1 MRNFIKINLFLNK
14 SKKKQNESFS
24 FASFFAMLNRKRR
37 YINGENEECTAIT
50 AHVFGA
56 KYFICTECIQRE
68 SMEKSVLLFWL
79 LANSFLSGLQWLIYF
94 GGEKGWLI
102 HLQWWYYCAILL
114 QILDTLIVYF
124 SFFV

>member
-37 YINGENEECTAIT
+37 NVNGKNEEYTAIT
-50 AHVFGA
+50 AHVFVA

-68 SMEKSVLLFWL
+68 SMDKIGTAF
-79 LANSFLSGLQWLIYF
+79 FGCWLIVFYMD
-94 GGEKGWLI
+94 
-102 HLQWWYYCAILL
+102 C
-114 QILDTLIVYF
+114 
-124 SFFV
+124 SS

>member
-14 SKKKQNESFS
+14 LKKKQNESFS

-37 YINGENEECTAIT
+37 NVNGKNEECTAIT

-68 SMEKSVLLFWL
+68 LMDKIGAAF
-79 LANSFLSGLQWLIYF
+79 LAVG
-94 GGEKGWLI
+94 
-102 HLQWWYYCAILL
+102 
-114 QILDTLIVYF
+114 
-124 SFFV
+124 